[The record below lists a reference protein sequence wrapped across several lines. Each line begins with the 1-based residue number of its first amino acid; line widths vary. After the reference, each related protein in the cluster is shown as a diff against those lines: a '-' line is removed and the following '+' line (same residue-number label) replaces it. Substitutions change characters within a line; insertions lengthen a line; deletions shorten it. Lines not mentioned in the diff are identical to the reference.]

1 MTLLEQ
7 YAKRITVAEK
17 VYSDRHEGKTLS
29 NSRKLLVAQSLD
41 NVNRFLTES
50 FSNSVGTQR
59 ADLGAYKKFCLNL
72 TNVVVPNLIAPELV
86 ITKPMTSISGFIT
99 YLEYTLGTN
108 KGESK
113 QGDVINS
120 PFALGTTRDGE
131 RVPFDSNYT
140 SSLVVED
147 VKVGAEG
154 AAKLAWFPIFTKRK
168 DLLPVVV
175 GGESGQ
181 EVTIVDEKTGAVTIS
196 GVAEGETV
204 KVRYAYDNVVIPQND
219 LPIINVQMKDIALTA
234 KARRVAVY
242 YSQIA
247 AFQAKTDY
255 GFDLGDQLAEKAAA
269 ELSYEIDTEI
279 TNLLVKNAAE
289 EARLSWSDARPV
301 GISLA
306 EHYESFNRVIER
318 AKRIIYDRTKR
329 FMPNYM
335 LAASDVMEILPFLK
349 GFKAAPVSSMNGP
362 FFAGTLNGI
371 KVFVTPNIEE
381 GTFVLGVNGDDLMSS
396 AAVYAPYMPIVP
408 TQLLGYADGGMSQ
421 GWSTMYALEMLNPL
435 LLAKGHITHEA
446 ELSGEIIQTKANA

>member
-113 QGDVINS
+113 RGTVINS
-120 PFALGTTRDGE
+120 PFALGD
-131 RVPFDSNYT
+131 VDVNYT
-140 SSLVVED
+140 SSLVVEE
-147 VKVGAEG
+147 VTVGAGG
-154 AAKLAWFPIFTKRK
+154 AATLAWFPIFTKRQ

-181 EVTIVDEKTGAVTIS
+181 EVTIVDEKTGSITIS
-196 GVAEGETV
+196 GVSEGEKV
-204 KVRYAYDNVVIPQND
+204 KVKYAYDNVIIPQND

-269 ELSYEIDTEI
+269 ELSYEIDTEV
-279 TNLLVKNAAE
+279 TNLLVENAAE

-446 ELSGEIIQTKANA
+446 ELSGEIIQTRANNA

>member
-1 MTLLEQ
+1 MNLLESYSKRLAVADSV
-7 YAKRITVAEK
+7 YASKHNGEK
-17 VYSDRHEGKTLS
+17 LS
-29 NSRKLLVAQSLD
+29 NSKKILVATQLD
-41 NVNRFLTES
+41 NVNRFLNES
-50 FSNSVGTQR
+50 FNNSVGTQR
-59 ADLGAYKKFCLNL
+59 ADLGAFKKFCLNL

-86 ITKPMTSISGFIT
+86 ITKPMTSISGTIT
-99 YLEYTLGTN
+99 YLEYTIGSN
-108 KGESK
+108 KGASR
-113 QGDVINS
+113 QGDVLNS
-120 PFALGTTRDGE
+120 PFGLGTRRDGE
-131 RVPFDSNYT
+131 AIPFDANYT

-147 VKVGAEG
+147 VRVGAEG
-154 AAKLAWFPIFTKRK
+154 AANVAWFPIFTK
-168 DLLPVVV
+168 LPKMMPAVV
-175 GGESGQ
+175 GGESGV
-181 EVTIVDEKTGAVTIS
+181 EVEVVDAATGAIKVI

-204 KVRYAYDNVVIPQND
+204 KIRYAYDNVVIPQND
-219 LPIINVQMKDIALTA
+219 LPIVNVQMKDIALVA

-255 GFDLGDQLAEKAAA
+255 GFDLGDQLAEKACA
-269 ELSYEIDTEI
+269 ELAYEIDTEV
-279 TNLLVKNAAE
+279 TDLLVANAKE
-289 EARLSWSDARPV
+289 EARLTWSAARPL
-301 GISLA
+301 GLSLA
-306 EHYESFNRVIER
+306 EHYESFNRTIER

-335 LAASDVMEILPFLK
+335 LAASDVMEILPFLR

-362 FFAGTLNGI
+362 FFAGTLNGV

-435 LLAKGHITHEA
+435 LLVKGHITDTA
-446 ELSGEIIQTKANA
+446 ELSGEIVQTQAAA

>member
-7 YAKRITVAEK
+7 YSKRITVAEK
-17 VYSDRHEGKTLS
+17 VYSDKHEGQTLS

-99 YLEYTLGTN
+99 YLEYTIGSN
-108 KGESK
+108 KGASR
-113 QGDVINS
+113 QGDVLNS
-120 PFALGTTRDGE
+120 PFGLGTTRDGE
-131 RVPFDSNYT
+131 RIPFDSTYT
-140 SSLVVED
+140 SSFVAEEVT
-147 VKVGAEG
+147 VGAAG
-154 AAKLAWFPIFTKRK
+154 AANVAWFPIVEGS
-168 DLLPVVV
+168 LAVV
-175 GGESGQ
+175 GEESG
-181 EVTIVDEKTGAVTIS
+181 VSAVVADAKTGAITVS
-196 GVAEGETV
+196 GKAEGEKV
-204 KVRYAYDNVVIPQND
+204 KVKYIYDNIVIPQND

-279 TNLLVKNAAE
+279 TNLLVEMAGH
-289 EARLSWSDARPV
+289 EARLDWSDARPL
-301 GISLA
+301 GLSLA
-306 EHYESFNRVIER
+306 EHYESFNRTIER

-335 LAASDVMEILPFLK
+335 LAASDVMEILPFLR
-349 GFKAAPVSSMNGP
+349 GFKAAPVHSMNGP
-362 FFAGTLNGI
+362 FFAGTLNGV

-421 GWSTMYALEMLNPL
+421 GWSTMYALEKLNPL
-435 LLAKGHITHEA
+435 LVVKGHITHVA
-446 ELSGEIIQTKANA
+446 ELSGEIVQTKATA

>member
-7 YAKRITVAEK
+7 YSKRITVAEK
-17 VYSDRHEGKTLS
+17 VYSDKHDGQALS

-99 YLEYTLGTN
+99 YLEYTIGSN

-113 QGDVINS
+113 QGDVLNS
-120 PFALGTTRDGE
+120 PFGLGTTRDGKAIA
-131 RVPFDSNYT
+131 FDSNYT
-140 SSLVVED
+140 SSLVVEE
-147 VKVGAEG
+147 VTVGAEG
-154 AAKLAWFPIFTKRK
+154 AAHVAWFPIFTKVEK
-168 DLLPVVV
+168 MLPAVV
-175 GGESGQ
+175 GGESGITV
-181 EVTIVDEKTGAVTIS
+181 EVVDAATGEIKVTGA
-196 GVAEGETV
+196 AEGEVV
-204 KVRYAYDNVVIPQND
+204 KIRYAYDNVVIPQND

-279 TNLLVKNAAE
+279 TNLLVEMASH
-289 EARLSWSDARPV
+289 EARLDWSDARPL
-301 GISLA
+301 GLSLA
-306 EHYESFNRVIER
+306 EHYESFNRTIER

-335 LAASDVMEILPFLK
+335 LAASDVMEILPFLR
-349 GFKAAPVSSMNGP
+349 GFKAAPVHSMNGP
-362 FFAGTLNGI
+362 YFAGTLNGV

-421 GWSTMYALEMLNPL
+421 GWSTMYALEPLNKL
-435 LLAKGHITHEA
+435 LVVKGHITHVA
-446 ELSGEIIQTKANA
+446 ELSGEIVQTQAA